1 MEKNL
6 IPADPF
12 DASEDFSY
20 LALGCDAPYVFC
32 NFGCVDEDIWEEA
45 STKGNMENIPHNRS
59 ALFAPKT
66 QPTMTT
72 AVDAFALAA
81 LAFFDRGGV
90 K

>member
-1 MEKNL
+1 MADSAT
-6 IPADPF
+6 PANR
-12 DASEDFSY
+12 ASEDFSY